1 MPTGNPDE
9 AGPPDGANDAQDAAR
24 ARNVLG
30 GPLAAC
36 SYSPVTGYFRDGC
49 CNTDDGDV
57 GNHTVCA
64 RVTDDFLAFSRENG
78 NDLSTPA
85 PQYRFAGLSPG
96 DRWCLCAR
104 RWLDALQAGKAP
116 PVVLEATHEAALRV
130 IPLEALLA
138 NAWPKAKAR

>member
-1 MPTGNPDE
+1 MPTRNPGD
-9 AGPPDGANDAQDAAR
+9 AGAPDSANEPHDLAR

-49 CNTDDGDV
+49 CNTDDSDI

-64 RVTDDFLAFSRENG
+64 RVTEAFLAFSREQG

-104 RWLDALQAGKAP
+104 RWLDALDAGMAP

-130 IPLEALLA
+130 IPLDVLLA
-138 NAWPKAKAR
+138 NAWPKAGVR